1 MTLEPIIAT
10 RGRKAPTKGAQ
21 KGSST
26 TTTATSRK
34 AAPATNEE
42 TPAPELKAN
51 LLNQVLRNGSDLGFD
66 AMMLNGFGTPPPHGG
81 NLTPI
86 TMNGLMPSGASQGD
100 FSEVELNGFQSD
112 LTQVDEPDYADAQY
126 SIWKQV
132 TKQARATA
140 AGDRNRLFIN
150 NRLNPEETAIL
161 RNKAGMRRFT
171 RLQKKYLKPDDSED
185 ITESQDEGRSTLVG
199 ETLAQGVEAA
209 EDDYILPDYY
219 DPVST
224 VPEINKRL
232 KWELDDEGQVI
243 SHAEECLRLVPEGHF
258 TAPPSVLGKRLAT
271 NMKQMQE
278 TRKICA
284 KIAVVKQM
292 QMQTQVYQNQ
302 FQKYEPAPLY
312 ELDIG
317 ATVVSDDGPIMSPEV
332 CRAAFQRSIGKI
344 CYNAGFED
352 FQPAALDTITDL
364 VGEFFQKLT
373 TDFVAYASMPKLPTS
388 KPHASTGD
396 ATSLPRFTL
405 EESLIH
411 TLEQNS
417 IEIESLD
424 AYVKDDV
431 DRLSAKL
438 SVVHERMKSH
448 LADLLVSTT
457 PLISKYILT
466 HNSDLHLM
474 QVLEQMALVLSTM
487 AVNSLLVETLL
498 SISTKISLASENLV
512 WIENLDWLL
521 STYPFTFFKIVC
533 TVHIKAKTP
542 RMLFLSLYTTQLLT
556 FN

>member
-1 MTLEPIIAT
+1 
-10 RGRKAPTKGAQ
+10 
-21 KGSST
+21 
-26 TTTATSRK
+26 
-34 AAPATNEE
+34 
-42 TPAPELKAN
+42 
-51 LLNQVLRNGSDLGFD
+51 
-66 AMMLNGFGTPPPHGG
+66 MMLNGFGTPPPHLG

-86 TMNGLMPSGASQGD
+86 TLNGLMPSGASQGD

-112 LTQVDEPDYADAQY
+112 LTQADEPDYADAQF

-150 NRLNPEETAIL
+150 NRLNPEESAIL

-171 RLQKKYLKPDDSED
+171 RLQKKFLKPDDSED
-185 ITESQDEGRSTLVG
+185 VSTETQEEGRSTLVG

-258 TAPPSVLGKRLAT
+258 TAPNSTLGKRLST

-312 ELDIG
+312 ETDIG

-373 TDFVAYASMPKLPTS
+373 TDFMAYASMPKLPSS

-396 ATSLPRFTL
+396 ATSLPRYTL

-438 SVVHERMKSH
+438 TVVHERMKSH
-448 LADLLVSTT
+448 LADLLVSKS
-457 PLISKYILT
+457 LFMSSRFLT
-466 HNSDLHLM
+466 RNSDQHLM
-474 QVLEQMALVLSTM
+474 QMLEQMVLVHLM
-487 AVNSLLVETLL
+487 MVVNNLLVETLL
-498 SISTKISLASENLV
+498 SISMKISLVSENLV
-512 WIENLDWLL
+512 WIENLVWHL
-521 STYPFTFFKIVC
+521 SMCPFIFFKIVC
-533 TVHIKAKTP
+533 TVHIKVKTQ
-542 RMLFLSLYTTQLLT
+542 RMLFLKPCLINLLT
-556 FN
+556 LN